1 MPAQRVLLVVA
12 GFFCLKTAVR
22 QDYRKKFKKSS
33 KRGQIAE
40 SRWLVVCV
48 DGKEDKI

>member
-1 MPAQRVLLVVA
+1 MKNRLLLV
-12 GFFCLKTAVR
+12 FFVSKR
-22 QDYRKKFKKSS
+22 QLVKIIKKKFKKSS